1 MRAVVLGALILASC
15 APPTST
21 QTTPTP
27 SSSIATTATPTSVPS
42 QSSVPTA
49 TFADGAAAPW
59 PVVLY
64 EGEGFVVSQR
74 TESAKTELARPCGP
88 IVRLESGP
96 AGLLAWC
103 SNAPADTNEL
113 RLISLPD
120 GRVTVIASGVMPSNW
135 PAAASPDRRSAA
147 AFRLG
152 TCEALA
158 PVCQTRAVLID
169 VANKSEREL
178 LPSGYHLG
186 AKLEWTTLG
195 LTFFQPECAE
205 AGCAGLGEN
214 GGTFVWDGSTFK
226 RWSELR
232 FVASSGDWTL
242 LERLRSFGQEPRTVV
257 VRGPQGET
265 DLSAGHALAIASNGE
280 TLVWRPGGSFEQR
293 GMLLRLAPDGRVL
306 LHAELVGTVLNMIG
320 PEAFLAASPQNKLE
334 IYDLKRMLRFAP
346 TTPIPYVVAAVAR

>member
-1 MRAVVLGALILASC
+1 MRVVLLGALLLTAC
-15 APPTST
+15 VPPTST

-27 SSSIATTATPTSVPS
+27 SSAIATTATPTPVPS
-42 QSSVPTA
+42 QSAVPTA
-49 TFADGAAAPW
+49 TFADGAAARW

-64 EGEGFVVSQR
+64 EGEGFIVSQR
-74 TESAKTELARPCGP
+74 TESANTELARPCGP

-96 AGLLAWC
+96 AGVLAWC

-113 RLISLPD
+113 RLILPD

-135 PAAASPDRRSAA
+135 PAAASPDGRSAA

-169 VANKSEREL
+169 VASKSEREV

-186 AKLEWTTLG
+186 AELEWTSLG

-205 AGCAGLGEN
+205 AGCAGLGDK
-214 GGTFVWDGSTFK
+214 GGTFVWDGSAFK
-226 RWSELR
+226 RWSDLR

-242 LERLRSFGQEPRTVV
+242 LERLRSFGQDPRIVV
-257 VRGPQGET
+257 LRGPQGET

-293 GMLLRLAPDGRVL
+293 GMLVRLAPDGRVL
-306 LHAELVGTVLNMIG
+306 WQVELVGTVLKMIG
-320 PEAFLAASPQNKLE
+320 SDAFLAASPQNKLE
-334 IYDLKRMLRFAP
+334 IYDLKRTLRFAP
-346 TTPIPYVVAAVAR
+346 TTPINYVVAGVAR